1 MSRYSCRLVIMAFTV
16 ITLTGCSEEEIAPAP
31 EVVRPVK
38 TMLIAA
44 PADAGIRQFAG
55 RIDANRKAELAFRVP
70 GTVQKITVKE
80 GDAVNKDQIIARLD
94 PTDYQ
99 ITVNDRQASFDAA
112 LANYERGKVLVKKGS
127 ISKMDFD
134 KLEER
139 YKNTRAALERAR
151 QDLSYTSL
159 RAPFAGIIAVR
170 HVENFEEVQAKQSIM
185 TLNDTSVLE
194 VKVNVPETIMLQ
206 IQADRAQ
213 SDEERLDVYASFD
226 TLLGEKFKLTFKEMA
241 TKADPKT
248 QTFEATF
255 TMSKPEGLTIL
266 PGMTVTV
273 TSDLS
278 KRIGIKTVYLLP
290 VSAVVADTGLQPTA
304 WIVDENSMTL
314 TPRKIAV
321 GKMLGRS
328 IEVTEGLNPGDR
340 VVTAGVPFL
349 VDGMK
354 VTLLPKTEQADPA
367 TAPSVE

>member
-1 MSRYSCRLVIMAFTV
+1 MSRHSRLLVAMAFAV
-16 ITLTGCSEEEIAPAP
+16 ITMIGCSKEEVAPAP

-38 TMLIAA
+38 TMLIEA
-44 PADAGIRQFAG
+44 PAEAGVRQFPG

-70 GTVQKITVKE
+70 GTVHKITVKE
-80 GDAVNKDQIIARLD
+80 GDAVNKDQVIARLD

-112 LANYERGKVLVKKGS
+112 LANYERGKSLVDKGS

-139 YKNTRAALERAR
+139 YKNTHAALKRAK

-159 RAPFAGIIAVR
+159 RAPFAGVIAVR
-170 HVENFEEVQAKQSIM
+170 HIENFEEVQAKQQVM

-194 VKVNVPETIMLQ
+194 VKVNVPETLMLQ
-206 IQADRAQ
+206 LSAERPQ
-213 SDEERLDVYASFD
+213 SDEQRIDVYASFD
-226 TLLGEKFKLTFKEMA
+226 TLSGEKFKLTFKEMA

-255 TMSKPEGLTIL
+255 TMPKPEGLTVL

-278 KRIGIKTVYLLP
+278 KRIGIRTIFLLP
-290 VSAVVADTGLQPTA
+290 ASAVVADTGLQPTA
-304 WIVDENSMTL
+304 WIVDEKSMTL
-314 TPRKIAV
+314 TPRKITV

-340 VVTAGVPFL
+340 VVIAGVPYL
-349 VDGMK
+349 VEGMK
-354 VTLLPKTEQADPA
+354 VTLSPDIEQADPA
-367 TAPSVE
+367 TVPSVE